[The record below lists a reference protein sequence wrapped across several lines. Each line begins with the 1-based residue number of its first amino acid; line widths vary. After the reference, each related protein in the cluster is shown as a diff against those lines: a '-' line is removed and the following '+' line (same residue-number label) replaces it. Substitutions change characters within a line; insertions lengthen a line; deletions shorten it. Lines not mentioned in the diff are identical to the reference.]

1 MHPRDWFAV
10 GVRLFGVYVFYRSIA
25 YFLSFLSYRL
35 DLMSRS
41 GLAQELDTSQS
52 HSSYYGVF
60 AAGYFALSYVL
71 VFGAERITRWAFGET
86 PEAANGNDERRGP
99 SDRLLPPT
107 S

>member
-1 MHPRDWFAV
+1 M
-10 GVRLFGVYVFYRSIA
+10 A

-41 GLAQELDTSQS
+41 GLAQELGTSET

-60 AAGYFALSYVL
+60 AAGYFSLSYVL

-86 PEAANGNDERRGP
+86 QDATIASDELRGP
-99 SDRLLPPT
+99 SDRPLSPNG
-107 S
+107 